1 MKPNY
6 NSPVKKPKF
15 SPKRK
20 SPVKY
25 ESEHTVTEEEDDES
39 DCHAKTENVHMVSE
53 DESEEGYYGG
63 YQNDFHTQPKLTP
76 SH

>member
-6 NSPVKKPKF
+6 NSPEKKPKAP
-15 SPKRK
+15 PKQK
-20 SPVKY
+20 SLVKY
-25 ESEHTVTEEEDDES
+25 ESEHTVTEEEDDDIEP
-39 DCHAKTENVHMVSE
+39 HARTEIVHMMSE

-63 YQNDFHTQPKLTP
+63 YKNDFHTQPKLTP